1 MLRSC
6 CVTRYLRRS
15 AEADLFGERPSLCAV
30 PDTWENRVSG
40 TSAAFPRE
48 LTSLRG
54 SMRVFFFSRAPAE
67 TANGASSWF
76 AQTKDLW
83 SPRTSHSRPQLFQSK
98 WIGFA
103 APLAPGRIFTGGSW
117 LKVAGAS
124 EPSVLLTPQY
134 VQSVRGSA
142 RAQTTEIAKLGYFS
156 NTSLESSATARFDL
170 IRLSSLSIVSRLK
183 SMAAKSPQKSWM
195 RDVSVRN
202 KLVVSGF
209 CAVILGSTATRDTL
223 QMAPAISTVAVNPG
237 IYAAAPGGERRAGR
251 VSKVRAVPKRG
262 RSLPLETK
270 RRISKTTK
278 PRRRD

>member
-1 MLRSC
+1 MDWVC
-6 CVTRYLRRS
+6 
-15 AEADLFGERPSLCAV
+15 
-30 PDTWENRVSG
+30 G
-40 TSAAFPRE
+40 TAGTGKNFYWRFVVES
-48 LTSLRG
+48 
-54 SMRVFFFSRAPAE
+54 
-67 TANGASSWF
+67 
-76 AQTKDLW
+76 
-83 SPRTSHSRPQLFQSK
+83 
-98 WIGFA
+98 
-103 APLAPGRIFTGGSW
+103 GGSFRT
-117 LKVAGAS
+117 V
-124 EPSVLLTPQY
+124 
-134 VQSVRGSA
+134 SA
-142 RAQTTEIAKLGYFS
+142 RRLPSGHLWFTNRASLGGGIDQETTEIAKLGYFS